1 MEVIN
6 SFFKNIKD
14 KLTNPY
20 FGTLILVL
28 IFHHWELLYIMLN
41 FDDDLRLD
49 VKLDSIKKYIS
60 TNITFESLMYDTLW
74 ALILMLAGYLIIVI
88 TRSIVLWVEFWLM
101 PFITGK
107 IINKNV
113 VKKEEYDK
121 VVNEREE
128 YFNQYEKQRENVRTF
143 SKTIDEQTIQI
154 KEKDRTLLDQTR
166 TISATVKELESTKDK
181 LQKSLK
187 DASSK
192 ANEIQS
198 LNNSLVNLNRHNSYS
213 IDKINKFEHLY
224 FSEENRHF
232 YSSIDKFPPEVI
244 NKIKELKKEN
254 KLKAF
259 IQVGIFYEHGGS
271 IGGEIVTEMIN
282 RELVFERG
290 VREELTPVGKIIFK
304 YQNILIETEE
314 KE

>member
-6 SFFKNIKD
+6 SFFKNVKD

-20 FGTLILVL
+20 FGTFILVL
-28 IFHHWELLYIMLN
+28 LFHHWELLYIIFN
-41 FDDDLRLD
+41 FDENVSLD
-49 VKLDSIKKYIS
+49 VKLKSIKKYIS
-60 TNITFESLMYDTLW
+60 INITFESVMYDALW

-121 VVNEREE
+121 AVKEREE
-128 YFNQYEKQRENVRTF
+128 YFDQYEEQRENVRTF
-143 SKTIDEQTIQI
+143 SKTIDEQTEQI
-154 KEKDRTLLDQTR
+154 KEKDKNLLEQTK
-166 TISATVKELESTKDK
+166 TISLTVKELESTKSE
-181 LQKSLK
+181 LEKSLN

-192 ANEIQS
+192 ADKIES
-198 LNNSLVNLNRHNSYS
+198 LNDSLAELQKYNNY
-213 IDKINKFEHLY
+213 ITDKASKFEHLH
-224 FSEENRHF
+224 FSEENRNF

-244 NKIKELKKEN
+244 NKVKELKKDN
-254 KLKAF
+254 KLKLF
-259 IQVGIFYEHGGS
+259 IQVGSFYEHGGS
-271 IGGEIVTEMIN
+271 MGGEVITEMIN

-290 VREELTPVGKIIFK
+290 SREDLTPVGKIIYEYRK
-304 YQNILIETEE
+304 VLLETE
-314 KE
+314 